1 MRAGYATS
9 WRWEHER
16 VFFHGWLRRLHLAL
30 RDNVI
35 CDPGGSS
42 IDRAAALAQRASPDP
57 KSERGAGRGRLG
69 VARMTPRRRR
79 MVAMSLGLV
88 TLAAAAVLV
97 FTAFEQNLLYF
108 YTPTQIA
115 EGEVPTHQRLRVGGL
130 VERGSVRRSPGSLE
144 VRFDVTDLDQTI
156 TVAYAGVL
164 PDLFREGQ
172 GVIAHGRLGV
182 DGLMHADEVLARHD
196 ENYMPPEVAEMLEE
210 RGHPPDASLP

>member
-1 MRAGYATS
+1 
-9 WRWEHER
+9 
-16 VFFHGWLRRLHLAL
+16 
-30 RDNVI
+30 
-35 CDPGGSS
+35 
-42 IDRAAALAQRASPDP
+42 
-57 KSERGAGRGRLG
+57 
-69 VARMTPRRRR
+69 MTPRRRR